1 MSPSPALTVSRVE
14 VQRSRQL
21 IRDSRVRIASAKEF
35 IHQSRRT
42 ISQQTMRWKRV
53 EGAPWGQISHSIC
66 FACFAYEFRL
76 PTRPRTKAVQRTRG
90 AAYCGRRAT
99 WPS

>member
-42 ISQQTMRWKRV
+42 ISQQTMRWQRA
-53 EGAPWGQISHSIC
+53 EGAAQGQISHSIC
-66 FACFAYEFRL
+66 FDCFADLLQELAPQNAPPPFS
-76 PTRPRTKAVQRTRG
+76 KKVHQRSSY
-90 AAYCGRRAT
+90 AQP
-99 WPS
+99 W